1 VSRLE
6 DLRSVEL
13 KDGSV
18 REEEEEITS
27 PMKTPASKADKSTL
41 GNKCESPP
49 LPSPER

>member
-1 VSRLE
+1 ME
-6 DLRSVEL
+6 P

-27 PMKTPASKADKSTL
+27 AMKIPTAGVDGGTL
-41 GNKCESPP
+41 GNKCESPA